1 MKRQM
6 MVRIKEVKYML
17 RLENVNRILA
27 SVSEENNLKN
37 RITIRGRTY
46 STHCEVLVLVLGV
59 EPEPTLVVVL

>member
-37 RITIRGRTY
+37 RTTINYVISEQGTRHIARETF
-46 STHCEVLVLVLGV
+46 HK
-59 EPEPTLVVVL
+59 

>member
-37 RITIRGRTY
+37 RITINYVISEQGTRHIARETF
-46 STHCEVLVLVLGV
+46 HK
-59 EPEPTLVVVL
+59 

>member
-37 RITIRGRTY
+37 RITINYVISEQGTRQLARETF
-46 STHCEVLVLVLGV
+46 HK
-59 EPEPTLVVVL
+59 

>member
-27 SVSEENNLKN
+27 SVSEENNLQ
-37 RITIRGRTY
+37 RPMTIAEMY
-46 STHCEVLVLVLGV
+46 AILDVW
-59 EPEPTLVVVL
+59 